1 MIGWIKI
8 HRKLKDHW
16 IWSDP
21 IKFQWWLLMLL
32 EANHKT
38 SKIQLGNQLYEVK
51 RGQSAK
57 SLRTWASI
65 FGCSPKTVS
74 AFFKMLESDKMLV
87 ITTIGKSKQ
96 STTLINI
103 TKYEDYQGSEET
115 QMATESKHDLPTNKE
130 VKKERSIT
138 PPSLEEIIEYFTQNG
153 YKKSEAE
160 KAFNFYA
167 NRGWKDSNDRKVKNW
182 KLKMKE
188 VWFKPENKIKP
199 QTQIIPTFY
208 Y

>member
-21 IKFQWWLLMLL
+21 VKFQWWLLMLL

-38 SKIQLGNQLYEVK
+38 SKIHLGNQLYEVK

-74 AFFKMLESDKMLV
+74 AFFKILESDKMLV

-96 STTLINI
+96 STTLITI
-103 TKYEDYQGSEET
+103 VKYDDYQGSEET
-115 QMATESKHDLPTNKE
+115 PITTESKHDLPTIKE

-138 PPSLEEIIEYFTQNG
+138 PPTLEEIIEYFNQNG
-153 YKKSEAE
+153 YKKTEAE

-167 NRGWKDSNDRKVKNW
+167 ARGWKDSNDRKVKNW